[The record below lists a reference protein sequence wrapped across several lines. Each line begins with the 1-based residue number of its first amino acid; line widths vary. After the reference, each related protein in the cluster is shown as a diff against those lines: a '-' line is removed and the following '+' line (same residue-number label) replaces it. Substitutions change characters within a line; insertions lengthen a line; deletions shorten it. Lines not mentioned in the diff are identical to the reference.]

1 MVLNFGWIAYL
12 SFFMANLVR
21 ANANNEKVKAVAAV
35 VLKGHWDNLL
45 KPKTGSFV
53 TSTAISQAL
62 LHISQYYFSLS
73 WSFFQW
79 AESVPNY
86 KHSLQFS
93 WTMIY
98 ILTKQKHFKIAQAML
113 QKVAVRDF
121 LSSPTVLNA
130 LVSSNLNNDVNSHLL
145 SWLVIFYANSKLT
158 HDAIQVFEHM
168 RVCKLM
174 PHAHACTTLL
184 NSLVKDG
191 LTDTLW
197 KIYKKMQKIGVV
209 PNIYIYNV
217 LMHACCK
224 SGDVERAEDLLREME
239 FKATFPDLYTY
250 NTLISLYCKK
260 GMHYEALCVQDR
272 MERAG
277 VRPDIVTYDSLI
289 YSYCREGRMRE
300 AIRLFKEIK
309 DATINLVT
317 YTTLIDG
324 YCRANNIT
332 EALRLRDVMEAKGL
346 YPGVVTYNSILRKL
360 CEQGQMKDANILLNE
375 MNEKKVVPDNVT
387 CNTLINGYCKI
398 GDMKSALK
406 VKYKM
411 LESGLKPDRFT
422 YNAMIHGFC
431 KVKDTDGAK
440 EVLFDMV
447 RIGLSPSYCSY
458 SWLVDAYCHLNNE
471 VAVVS
476 LPDEFTRRGYLVDVS
491 FYRAIIRG
499 LCKRGKIDGAEK
511 VFHIMQTKGVRGD
524 SLIYATLAYAYFK
537 VGKFGAASYLLDDMY
552 RRRLMITLKTYK
564 SFNAS
569 YSDENTLIDMF
580 WSNVMQRGLISRT
593 VYDDIQQLK
602 MLY

>member
-1 MVLNFGWIAYL
+1 
-12 SFFMANLVR
+12 MANLIR
-21 ANANNEKVKAVAAV
+21 ANVDNEMVKAVAGV

-45 KPKTGSFV
+45 KPKIGSFV
-53 TSTAISQAL
+53 TSTTISQAL
-62 LHISQYYFSLS
+62 LYISQYYFSLS
-73 WSFFQW
+73 WSFFKW

-86 KHSLQFS
+86 KHSLQSS

-98 ILTKQKHFKIAQAML
+98 ILTKQKHFKTAQGML
-113 QKVAVRDF
+113 QKVAVKDF
-121 LSSPTVLNA
+121 LSSSTVLNA
-130 LVSSNLNNDVNSHLL
+130 LVRSNLDNDVNSHLL
-145 SWLVIFYANSKLT
+145 SWLVIFYANSKLP
-158 HDAIQVFEHM
+158 HDAIQVFDHM

-174 PHAHACTTLL
+174 PHTHA
-184 NSLVKDG
+184 
-191 LTDTLW
+191 
-197 KIYKKMQKIGVV
+197 YAKIGVV
-209 PNIYIYNV
+209 PNMYIYNV

-224 SGDVERAEDLLREME
+224 SGDVERAEGLLSEME
-239 FKATFPDLYTY
+239 FKSTLPDLYTY

-277 VRPDIVTYDSLI
+277 VCPDIVTYNSLI

-300 AIRLFKEIK
+300 AMRLFKEIK
-309 DATINLVT
+309 DASTNLVT

-324 YCRANNIT
+324 YCRANNVT
-332 EALRLRDVMEAKGL
+332 EALRLRDAMEAKSL
-346 YPGVVTYNSILRKL
+346 YPGVVTYNAILRKL

-406 VKYKM
+406 VKNKM
-411 LESGLKPDRFT
+411 LEGGLKPDHFT

-431 KVKDTDGAK
+431 KVKDTDRAK

-458 SWLVDAYCHLNNE
+458 SWLVDAYYYLNNA

-491 FYRAIIRG
+491 FYRAIIRR
-499 LCKRGKIDGAEK
+499 LCKRGKVDDAEK
-511 VFHIMQTKGVRGD
+511 VFHIMQTKGVLGD

-537 VGKFGAASYLLDDMY
+537 IGKVDAASYLLDDMY
-552 RRRLMITLKTYK
+552 RRRLMITLKMYK

-569 YSDENTLIDMF
+569 YYDENTFLDMF
-580 WSNVMQRGLISRT
+580 WSKVVQRGLISRM

-602 MLY
+602 ILY

>member
-1 MVLNFGWIAYL
+1 
-12 SFFMANLVR
+12 MANLIR
-21 ANANNEKVKAVAAV
+21 ANLDNEMVKAVAAV
-35 VLKGHWDNLL
+35 VFKGHWDNLL
-45 KPKTGSFV
+45 KPKIGSSV
-53 TSTAISQAL
+53 TSTTIRQAL

-79 AESVPNY
+79 AESVPSH
-86 KHSLQFS
+86 KHSLQSS
-93 WTMIY
+93 WTMMY
-98 ILTKQKHFKIAQAML
+98 ILTKQKHFKTAQDML
-113 QKVAVRDF
+113 QKVAVKNF

-130 LVSSNLNNDVNSHLL
+130 LVRSNMNNDVNSHLL
-145 SWLVIFYANSKLT
+145 SWLVIFYANSKLP

-174 PHAHACTTLL
+174 PHTHACSTLL

-197 KIYKKMQKIGVV
+197 KIYKKMQKIGVL

-224 SGDVERAEDLLREME
+224 SGDVERADDLLREME
-239 FKATFPDLYTY
+239 FKATLPDLYTY

-277 VRPDIVTYDSLI
+277 VCPDIVTYNSLI

-300 AIRLFKEIK
+300 AMRLFKEIK
-309 DATINLVT
+309 GSTTNLVT

-324 YCRANNIT
+324 YCRANNVA
-332 EALRLRDVMEAKGL
+332 EALRLKGAMETKGL

-375 MNEKKVVPDNVT
+375 MNEKKVIPDNVT

-398 GDMKSALK
+398 GDMESALK
-406 VKYKM
+406 VKNKM
-411 LESGLKPDRFT
+411 LEGGLKPDRFT

-447 RIGLSPSYCSY
+447 RVGLSPSYCSY

-476 LPDEFTRRGYLVDVS
+476 LPDEFAKGGHLVDVS
-491 FYRAIIRG
+491 FYRAIIRR
-499 LCKRGKIDGAEK
+499 LCRRGKIDGAEK
-511 VFHIMQTKGVRGD
+511 VFHIMQTKGVLGD
-524 SLIYATLAYAYFK
+524 SLIYATLAYAFFMAGK
-537 VGKFGAASYLLDDMY
+537 VDAASYLLDDMY
-552 RRRLMITLKTYK
+552 KRRLMITLKMYK

-569 YSDENTLIDMF
+569 YSDENTLLNMF
-580 WSNVMQRGLISRT
+580 WSNVVQRGLISRT
-593 VYDDIQQLK
+593 VYDEIQSCNS
-602 MLY
+602 